1 MKRLLIKY
9 KPQLFYMLFGGITTA
24 IDIALCM
31 LCLHYFE
38 MGTVLSNLIAW
49 FVSVAFSFITNK
61 LWVYGSRSMRA
72 RTLIKEFIAYYVGR
86 GLSLIAGT
94 IVMVIGV
101 DLLRCNSFVTK
112 LISDIVVTI
121 MNYFFG
127 FFVFK
132 KVAQH
137 VNDL

>member
-1 MKRLLIKY
+1 
-9 KPQLFYMLFGGITTA
+9 MLFGGITTA